1 LEENIMKKSK
11 KEIQEVSHDWWLE
24 VGNTESWAFMHNV
37 FTAEETTE
45 IHKLAK
51 KYNLFNGKVG
61 DGNNMRIDDG
71 VRDSEICFF
80 NSADTDARWIFQRLA
95 GTIKEINQQFWNFD
109 LTRIETLQYSEY
121 NVGQF
126 YKDHIDMMY
135 EGPNQAIR
143 KLSFTVQL
151 TDPDEYEG
159 GDMLF
164 KTSLEPQVGK
174 RNQGTALFFPSYV
187 LHEVKPVTKGTR
199 HALVGWVTGP
209 AFK

>member
-1 LEENIMKKSK
+1 MKKFK
-11 KEIQEVSHDWWLE
+11 KAADEVSHDWWLE
-24 VGNTESWAFMHNV
+24 VGNTESWAYMHNLFNDKEV
-37 FTAEETTE
+37 EE

-61 DGNNMRIDDG
+61 DGTNIRNDG
-71 VRDSEICFF
+71 SIRDSEICFF
-80 NSADTDARWIFQRLA
+80 NSADVDSRWIFQRLA
-95 GTIKEINQQFWNFD
+95 GSIKEINQQFWNFD
-109 LTRIETLQYSEY
+109 LNRIETLQYSEY

-135 EGPNQAIR
+135 ECPNRATR

-151 TDPDEYEG
+151 TDESEYEG
-159 GDMLF
+159 GEMLF
-164 KTSLEPQVGK
+164 KTSLEPQEAK
-174 RNQGTALFFPSYV
+174 KNKGTIMFFPSYV
-187 LHEVKPVTKGTR
+187 LHEVTPVTKGTR